1 MQARG
6 QSREGAT
13 GRDQVSVG
21 KERQVLE
28 RAGFQ
33 KSVAGLEQQSR
44 SEGQG
49 ALLRV
54 RGISLRG
61 QSPYARGVR

>member
-1 MQARG
+1 MQTRG
-6 QSREGAT
+6 QSRKGVT
-13 GRDQVSVG
+13 GRDQVSVC

-33 KSVAGLEQQSR
+33 KSVVGLEEQSR

-49 ALLRV
+49 AFLRV